1 MSVSFAAEIATPYE
15 DLLAKIL
22 RDGTPKGDRTGTG
35 TTSLFAQ
42 QLRFDL
48 ADSFPLITTKKV
60 HMHSV
65 VGELLWFL
73 RGSSNIRW
81 LQDNNIRIWNE
92 WADEQGEL
100 GPVYGVQWRSWP
112 TPDGRHIDQ
121 ISQAL
126 EMLKSDPES
135 RRNIV
140 SSWNVAELGN
150 MALPPCH
157 LLFQLYVADDALSC
171 QLYQRSADMFLGVP
185 FNIASYSLLT
195 HMLAQ
200 QAGLKVGEF
209 IWTGGDCHIYD
220 NHVKQ
225 VELQL
230 SRSPYPYP
238 QLQLR
243 KATDL
248 FSYDF
253 DDVELLNYQC
263 HPAIKATVAV

>member
-81 LQDNNIRIWNE
+81 LQDNSIRIWNE

-135 RRNIV
+135 RRI
-140 SSWNVAELGN
+140 S
-150 MALPPCH
+150 
-157 LLFQLYVADDALSC
+157 
-171 QLYQRSADMFLGVP
+171 
-185 FNIASYSLLT
+185 
-195 HMLAQ
+195 
-200 QAGLKVGEF
+200 
-209 IWTGGDCHIYD
+209 
-220 NHVKQ
+220 
-225 VELQL
+225 L
-230 SRSPYPYP
+230 SRTH
-238 QLQLR
+238 LI
-243 KATDL
+243 L
-248 FSYDF
+248 F
-253 DDVELLNYQC
+253 
-263 HPAIKATVAV
+263 T